1 MNFMPREL
9 VIDFP
14 VGGVVSAAIREAL
27 ISNRTKEVHT
37 RVHKVSFLIE
47 NLQIMITLSI

>member
-1 MNFMPREL
+1 MNFISREL

-14 VGGVVSAAIREAL
+14 VGGVVSVAIREAL
-27 ISNRTKEVHT
+27 ISNRAKEVNT
-37 RVHKVSFLIE
+37 RVHIMSFFIE